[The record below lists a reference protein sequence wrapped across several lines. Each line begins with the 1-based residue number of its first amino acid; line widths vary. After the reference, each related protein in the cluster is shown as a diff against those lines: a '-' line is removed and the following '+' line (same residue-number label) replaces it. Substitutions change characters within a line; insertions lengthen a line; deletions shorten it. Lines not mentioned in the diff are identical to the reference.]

1 MSQPRPNQG
10 SVRSDSIP
18 RDDRGPDARSASSSS
33 VAQVASSSS
42 NASPSSSSAA
52 LRGSADLRRPSLPYP
67 SEAPVASSSS
77 HTASSTKVGSQS
89 SVMSEASAK
98 SSLQSATPDSEST
111 ATKVHFGPAVRRG
124 GWRNFASVAVSR
136 DHSEQGSTDEENG
149 GANAVSG
156 RRPSTVKRGSGS
168 SRHSSS
174 GRRIS
179 TKSLGDDDD
188 DDDDYGDNEDDD
200 GVGQGDGEDATGTW
214 SQTGPFGGPMSGAS
228 LEELPTM
235 PTPRSSSPSN
245 SGLMDAA
252 PNLDWAN
259 FIHAYALGKW
269 NPSKEPKPPG
279 QSSVVPGIS
288 TRIAYPASTS
298 EEAGAS
304 DGYITPE
311 PSIGGSRRPSLSYD
325 VQGLSEQVVAP
336 TPAEGVKVPLPSL
349 YTALEAAR
357 RRGSIP
363 FSPADFGG
371 RPTTYINPA
380 LFRSAGT
387 EEVTDDVFRRRQA
400 MEQSS
405 ESSAAKPGTK
415 STPAKSTRL
424 ASYVSPDSDPS
435 TGNEMADT
443 SAELAEEM
451 QSSPRSAPDLSLP
464 STGLGQK
471 PRFDESVWRSAHHV
485 GTMTDACEQPA
496 PEFKGRNNTST
507 IERQSKDVPLAANER
522 AKSDDAQAT
531 DGVGAVASAA
541 TPFPARIQDAPHLR
555 PGPTPVQLQDYRWG
569 EGTTPAV
576 WQSAPEGFLSE
587 WRINPQSGTEA
598 PAPIPNEA
606 PFWIGQAGENGTV
619 AGLRRAARRASVL
632 KGSDSGEDPLATVK
646 PINIHMKSYV
656 SDPGE
661 RAIAASQPLAPKS
674 PLASKQTLAPA
685 SEDSQELQ
693 DGSASPRSAVRTSSM
708 QSVAPS
714 EAANAKSRSVTKD
727 SSPMM
732 IVTHK
737 QKGKKGASDSNELY
751 LEAGKQA
758 ENFYIEHGYLPAII
772 PPNEAERR
780 QALNRYGSAGSI
792 GNPHFDRVGHLVRLV
807 FNAEVVLISLVGT
820 NSQYL
825 QTALGGQGISHEHLQ
840 KIAGSRHCS
849 FCAHAI
855 LQDSDEPLVVMDTT
869 KDWRFMGNPLVVGSP
884 FMRFYAGAPLRTAD
898 GFNLGSLCLVDTKP
912 REEFTD
918 KQRHT
923 LKEFAAVVMR
933 EMELARDNIHLT
945 LRHRMQTSIEV
956 FARNCLE
963 METNAADDDN
973 GSENAHGLS
982 DLYVS
987 AAKAMRE
994 ALQASGSVVFD
1005 LSHFEIIDSPI
1016 NNGNGSV
1023 GPGGS
1028 KIFYPSPISAPDVT
1042 PYASFDDPTSI
1053 QTINSSG
1060 ALAEESIHS
1069 QLVPAMAVLGADEDS
1084 SAPASRED
1092 PVPLSHHIRVA
1103 EFLRK
1108 HRLGHFYPVIP
1119 QIFRHLLPPNV
1130 SNLVLV
1136 PIFGLNK
1143 QPFAL
1148 MCVYSALSRKGPALE
1163 DLQVSALQYIR
1174 SMGTIILSAV
1184 LKKDIMLA
1192 DQAKSHFISNISH
1205 ELRTPLHGI
1214 LASAELLTDTKLNS
1228 TQGSYLETVEACGKS
1243 LLELVNHVLD
1253 FTKLSGGARV
1263 KGNAVH
1269 SLTPCDLV
1277 KLVQEVCESSWI
1289 GQMARRLESQQ
1300 SAGIGSAYGSGTAGS
1315 SPTGAHDSENEE
1327 KAGGA
1332 QGAKGKKMKTGDVE
1346 TIIDVSLRRSGWLV
1360 NCDAGG
1366 IRRVLMNLIG
1376 NSLKFT
1382 PTGFVHV
1389 SLREVQSTATH
1400 VVVELSVTDTGRGIS
1415 KAFLE
1420 QQLFHPFTQENEL
1433 GPGTGLGLSIVN
1445 SIVQSPSING
1455 KIDVWSTVGQ
1465 GTEMRITCE
1474 MAVAAPDDIEGA
1486 VYQPSLNLK
1495 QSKRVSFAGFE
1506 DTKGQTDLKQVLRN
1520 YFEGWWYFAACKEGP
1535 ENAYSGDI
1543 VILNE
1548 DAGLLE
1554 DIRSKRR
1561 GRHLPPVILL
1571 TGSRGD
1577 TDVTEACEAYHA
1589 AGGIA
1594 RMLFKPAG
1602 PAKLEALVDFCLQCL
1617 DRIDTGDPVEETQT
1631 APSTPLPSPA
1641 PSPAVRLDMEGS
1653 DSYFAL
1659 PSSED
1664 REDQGVGTET
1674 ANTPSN
1680 LAPAL
1685 PTPWREV
1692 AAGEEDETPRTGS
1705 SRAPLSPLKSDAP
1718 HISPALIDLVNTGL
1732 VRRHS
1737 TEDHVVRHRTRD
1749 GPPSARRLVDGS
1761 SRAAQQGVE
1770 GIRVEDEAAR
1780 RASAEALIASKRPQ
1794 MKASPGSRPL
1804 MPPRSITFHAEPR
1817 LENHVTLSPSIWRD
1831 LNASDYFSMSQ
1842 QGSGA
1847 EAEKKAG
1854 PGSTASAVPLE
1865 DPSPKQATIPLTPI
1879 TPGALVPIEG
1889 SDGHVL
1895 RSAIGTVDGAISP
1908 AHVPGTRKLR
1918 VMGVDDNKINIKIL
1932 AAFLGKLDVDFSSA
1946 SNGAECVELFE
1957 RTTPALDVIILDL
1970 TMPVLDGFQATLAI
1984 RQKEAERR
1992 EKATK
1997 GSGASRRP
2005 SAPQPRV
2012 KILCLTGRS
2021 SAEDKRKAF
2030 ACGADGF
2037 MTRPLSLKV
2046 LSSVLKLLTQ
2056 PSQK

>member
-1 MSQPRPNQG
+1 M
-10 SVRSDSIP
+10 
-18 RDDRGPDARSASSSS
+18 
-33 VAQVASSSS
+33 
-42 NASPSSSSAA
+42 
-52 LRGSADLRRPSLPYP
+52 
-67 SEAPVASSSS
+67 
-77 HTASSTKVGSQS
+77 
-89 SVMSEASAK
+89 
-98 SSLQSATPDSEST
+98 
-111 ATKVHFGPAVRRG
+111 
-124 GWRNFASVAVSR
+124 AVSR
-136 DHSEQGSTDEENG
+136 DQSEQGSTDEESG
-149 GANAVSG
+149 GGNAA
-156 RRPSTVKRGSGS
+156 RRSRPGVVKRGSDS

-174 GRRIS
+174 GRRVS
-179 TKSLGDDDD
+179 AKSLGDDDEFAD
-188 DDDDYGDNEDDD
+188 DLMGLDKSEG
-200 GVGQGDGEDATGTW
+200 ASGTW
-214 SQTGPFGGPMSGAS
+214 SEAEPFGRPMPRAS
-228 LEELPTM
+228 LDELPSM
-235 PTPRSSSPSN
+235 PTPRSSSPSS
-245 SGLMDAA
+245 SGLIDAA
-252 PNLDWAN
+252 SDIDWAN

-269 NPSKEPKPPG
+269 DPAKEPKPPG

-288 TRIAYPASTS
+288 TRIAYPASAS
-298 EEAGAS
+298 EEAGPS
-304 DGYITPE
+304 EGYITPD
-311 PSIGGSRRPSLSYD
+311 PSVGGSRRPSLSYD
-325 VQGLSEQVVAP
+325 VQGLSEQVVAEVAAATT
-336 TPAEGVKVPLPSL
+336 TPVVGGVKASLPSL
-349 YTALEAAR
+349 HSALEAAR

-363 FSPADFGG
+363 FSPADFAG

-380 LFRSAGT
+380 LFREAESEGVPD
-387 EEVTDDVFRRRQA
+387 EVFRRRQG
-400 MEQSS
+400 MEGDSVLTLVKPPSGPDSAIGSS
-405 ESSAAKPGTK
+405 PLAA
-415 STPAKSTRL
+415 
-424 ASYVSPDSDPS
+424 YVSPDPDQT
-435 TGNEMADT
+435 TGTATADV
-443 SAELAEEM
+443 SAERAGT
-451 QSSPRSAPDLSLP
+451 QRASQGT
-464 STGLGQK
+464 STSTFPYTGSGEDWIDK
-471 PRFDESVWRSAHHV
+471 SVWHSAQYL
-485 GTMTDACEQPA
+485 TPISNACEQPA
-496 PEFKGRNNTST
+496 RSPHETTSDHNF
-507 IERQSKDVPLAANER
+507 ERQEESASSAAGEGARFGNAQRADGAGGLLLAPTQLSASTTDVPR
-522 AKSDDAQAT
+522 
-531 DGVGAVASAA
+531 
-541 TPFPARIQDAPHLR
+541 LR
-555 PGPTPVQLQDYRWG
+555 PGPTPVQLQDYKWG
-569 EGTTPAV
+569 EGTTPAE
-576 WQSAPEGFLSE
+576 WRSAPEGFLSD
-587 WRINPQSGTEA
+587 WRIDPQKSTEA
-598 PAPIPNEA
+598 PAPVQSEA

-632 KGSDSGEDPLATVK
+632 KQVDGAEEAGLTLK
-646 PINIHMKSYV
+646 PINIHMKSFV

-661 RAIAASQPLAPKS
+661 RAIAVSQPRS
-674 PLASKQTLAPA
+674 PLSQHPSKQIPA
-685 SEDSQELQ
+685 STLEDVPASADGTATSSSGA
-693 DGSASPRSAVRTSSM
+693 DGSSS
-708 QSVAPS
+708 QSIPPLEGAKAKPPTDSKVSYPS
-714 EAANAKSRSVTKD
+714 
-727 SSPMM
+727 M
-732 IVTHK
+732 IVSHK
-737 QKGKKGASDSNELY
+737 PPSQTRPGLASELY

-772 PPNEAERR
+772 PPNESLRR
-780 QALNRYGSAGSI
+780 QALNRYGSAGFAGDQNFGRI
-792 GNPHFDRVGHLVRLV
+792 GHLVRLV
-807 FNAEVVLISLVGT
+807 FNAEVVLISLVGS

-825 QTALGGQGISHEHLQ
+825 QTALGGHNVTPEYLQ

-849 FCAHAI
+849 LCAHAI
-855 LQDSDEPLVVMDTT
+855 LQDSDEPLVVLDTT
-869 KDWRFMGNPLVVGSP
+869 KDWRFMGNPLVIGEP
-884 FMRFYAGAPLRTAD
+884 YMRFYAGAPLRTAD
-898 GFNLGSLCLVDTKP
+898 GLNLGSLCLVDSKA
-912 REEFTD
+912 REEFTP

-923 LKEFAAVVMR
+923 LKEFAAIVMR

-956 FARNCLE
+956 FARDCLE
-963 METNAADDDN
+963 METNATNDDDN
-973 GSENAHGLS
+973 GGSYGLS
-982 DLYVS
+982 DLYS
-987 AAKAMRE
+987 TAAKAMRE
-994 ALQASGSVVFD
+994 SLQASGAVVFD
-1005 LSHFEIIDSPI
+1005 LSHFEIIDSPL
-1016 NNGNGSV
+1016 NNSDGSA
-1023 GPGGS
+1023 GTGGS
-1028 KIFYPSPISAPDVT
+1028 KIFYPSPVSAPDVT

-1053 QTINSSG
+1053 QTINGSG
-1060 ALAEESIHS
+1060 AMADESIHS
-1069 QLVPAMAVLGADEDS
+1069 ALVPAMAILGASEDEE
-1084 SAPASRED
+1084 APANRD
-1092 PVPLSHHIRVA
+1092 NPVPLSHHVRVA

-1108 HRLGHFYPVIP
+1108 HRSGHFYPTIP
-1119 QIFRHLLPPNV
+1119 NIFRHLLPPNT
-1130 SNLVLV
+1130 SNLLLV
-1136 PIFGLNK
+1136 PVFGLNK

-1315 SPTGAHDSENEE
+1315 SPTGGHDAE
-1327 KAGGA
+1327 GGEI
-1332 QGAKGKKMKTGDVE
+1332 QPGKTKRMKTGDVE
-1346 TIIDVSLRRSGWLV
+1346 TIIDISLRRSGWLV

-1382 PTGFVHV
+1382 PVGFVHV
-1389 SLREVQSTATH
+1389 SLREVQSTASH

-1474 MAVAAPDDIEGA
+1474 MAVAAPDDVEGA

-1495 QSKRVSFAGFE
+1495 QSKRVSFAGFQGS
-1506 DTKGQTDLKQVLRN
+1506 KGQMDLKQVLRN
-1520 YFEGWWYFAACKEGP
+1520 YFEGWWFFAACKEGP
-1535 ENAYSGDI
+1535 EHDYSGDI
-1543 VILNE
+1543 IILNE
-1548 DAGLLE
+1548 DAELLE
-1554 DIRSKRR
+1554 EIRNKRR

-1577 TDVTEACEAYHA
+1577 ADVTDACEAYHA

-1617 DRIDTGDPVEETQT
+1617 DRIDQGEPVEETQT

-1641 PSPAVRLDMEGS
+1641 PSPAVRLDLEGS

-1659 PSSED
+1659 PSAD
-1664 REDQGVGTET
+1664 DADDQGMGTAT
-1674 ANTPSN
+1674 ATTPNDLTS
-1680 LAPAL
+1680 AL

-1692 AAGEEDETPRTGS
+1692 AAGEEDETPRNGA
-1705 SRAPLSPLKSDAP
+1705 SRAPLSPLRRDAP
-1718 HISPALIDLVNTGL
+1718 HISPNLIDLVNTGL

-1737 TEDHVVRHRTRD
+1737 TEDQIVRHRMRE
-1749 GPPSARRLVDGS
+1749 GPPSARRLIDGS
-1761 SRAAQQGVE
+1761 SRAAQQGIE
-1770 GIRVEDEAAR
+1770 GVSVEDEAAR
-1780 RASAEALIASKRPQ
+1780 RASAEALLTSKRPQ
-1794 MKASPGSRPL
+1794 VKALPSSRPL

-1817 LENHVTLSPSIWRD
+1817 LQNHVTLSPSIWRD
-1831 LNASDYFSMSQ
+1831 LNSSDYFSMSQ
-1842 QGSGA
+1842 QSSGA
-1847 EAEKKAG
+1847 EAEKKESSVSAV
-1854 PGSTASAVPLE
+1854 SAVPLE
-1865 DPSPKQATIPLTPI
+1865 DPSPKQATIPLTSI

-1946 SNGAECVELFE
+1946 SNGAECVALFE
-1957 RTTPALDVIILDL
+1957 RTSPSLDVIILDL

-1992 EKATK
+1992 EQALK
-1997 GSGASRRP
+1997 GSGSSRRP

-2012 KILCLTGRS
+2012 KILCLTGRN